1 LTATEALA
9 RGRAAFEHQAWSD
22 AYARLA
28 AADRHTPLEPDDLD
42 RLATAAY
49 LIGEDTASADARTRA
64 HNGFLGRGDTIRAA
78 RSAFWLAFTLIDNPA
93 QRAQAGGWLARV
105 RRLLDESTLD
115 CVEQGFFLCAF
126 AFQRLVEGEVEA
138 AHAAFGQAARLGARF
153 KDPDLIALARHGEG
167 RALLRM
173 EKTVDGFAMLDEVM
187 VAVTCGEVAPMV
199 AGLVYCSV
207 IGACH
212 DLFDLRRA
220 QEWTTALAGWCAA
233 HPDMVPFRGQCLI
246 RRSELMQLH
255 GAWQNAVDEVQRACE
270 RLAEPTG
277 QSGAGAAYYQQ
288 AELYRL
294 RGEFEKADE
303 AYRRASQAGR
313 KPYPGFALLRLA
325 QGQIDTA
332 NVAIRRGLQEVRA
345 FKMRAQMLCAS
356 VEIMLAGHDLPAARG
371 AAEELARVA
380 SQLDAPFLCA
390 ASAQASGVVALEAG
404 DVNAAVELLRDAWTI
419 WQDLD
424 APYEVARVRA
434 LMGLAYRQLGDDDG
448 AQMEFEAAG
457 ETFDRLGA
465 APDAARVAALLTPV
479 SPQSSGS
486 LTGREVEVLRLIAT
500 GKTNRAIAT
509 ELVISE
515 KTVARHVSNI
525 FTKLDLSS
533 RSAATAYA
541 YSHKLL

>member
-1 LTATEALA
+1 MTATEALA
-9 RGRAAFEHQAWSD
+9 RGRAAFEQEAWSE
-22 AYARLA
+22 AYTRLA
-28 AADRHTPLEPDDLD
+28 GADRQAPLEPDDLD
-42 RLATAAY
+42 RMATAAY

-64 HNGFLGRGDTIRAA
+64 HNGFLERGETIRAA

-93 QRAQAGGWLARV
+93 QQAQASGWLARV
-105 RRLLDESTLD
+105 RRLLDESTLE
-115 CVEQGFFLCAF
+115 CVEQGFLLCAS
-126 AFQRLVEGEVEA
+126 AFQKIVEGEVEA
-138 AHAAFGQAARLGARF
+138 AHAAFGQAARIGARF
-153 KDPDLIALARHGEG
+153 KDPDLTALARHGEG

-199 AGLVYCSV
+199 AGVVYCSV

-220 QEWTTALAGWCAA
+220 QEWTTALSGWCAA
-233 HPDMVPFRGQCLI
+233 HPDMVPFRGLCLI

-255 GAWQNAVDEVQRACE
+255 GAWQDAIDEAQRACE
-270 RLAEPTG
+270 RLTEPPG
-277 QSGAGAAYYQQ
+277 QPGAGAAYYQQ

-313 KPYPGFALLRLA
+313 KPYPGLALLRLA
-325 QGQIDTA
+325 QGQIDAA
-332 NVAIRRGLQEVRA
+332 NVAIRRGQQEVRA
-345 FKMRAQMLCAS
+345 FKMRAQILCAS
-356 VEIMLAGHDLPAARG
+356 VEIMLAGHDLPAARD
-371 AAEELARVA
+371 AAEELTLIV
-380 SQLDAPFLCA
+380 SQFDAPFLRA
-390 ASAQASGVVALEAG
+390 ASAQASGAVALEVG
-404 DVNAAVELLRDAWTI
+404 DESGAVSLLRDAWTI
-419 WQDLD
+419 WQELD

-465 APDAARVAALLTPV
+465 APDAGRVAGFLKPV
-479 SPQSSGS
+479 PQSSGS

-500 GKTNRAIAT
+500 GKTNRAIAS
-509 ELVISE
+509 ELIISE

-541 YSHKLL
+541 YSHKLV